1 MGVFGTLNWVRK
13 SRSSVVFW
21 MCGWVVVWGWVG
33 CALSLFV
40 FPVTAD
46 VVLRV
51 LFAIFSLL
59 LMIYVIWG
67 LKGGMITCYKFVL
80 TSMKVL

>member
-1 MGVFGTLNWVRK
+1 MGVFGTLNWIRK
-13 SRSSVVFW
+13 SRSSVVLW
-21 MCGWVVVWGWVG
+21 MCSWVVVWGWVG

-51 LFAIFSLL
+51 LFAVFSLL

-67 LKGGMITCYKFVL
+67 LKGG
-80 TSMKVL
+80 